1 MAQAISTEDIIA
13 AIENMT
19 LLEVSELVKALEEKF
34 GVSAAAPV
42 AVAAAPADGD
52 GAAAEEEKDSF
63 DVVLTEIGDKKIQVI
78 KAVREITG
86 LGLREAK
93 AAVEAAPNPIREG
106 VSKGRGRRGQRQA
119 RRGGRDRRAQVALAV
134 VELK

>member
-1 MAQAISTEDIIA
+1 MAQTISTEDIIA

-34 GVSAAAPV
+34 GVS
-42 AVAAAPADGD
+42 VAAAVAVVAGPADGD

-93 AAVEAAPNPIREG
+93 AAVEAAPNPIKEA
-106 VSKGRGRRGQRQA
+106 VTKEEAEEVKGKLEEAGA
-119 RRGGRDRRAQVALAV
+119 TA
-134 VELK
+134 ELK

>member
-1 MAQAISTEDIIA
+1 VEGKKNMAQTISTEDIIA

-34 GVSAAAPV
+34 GVSAAAAV
-42 AVAAAPADGD
+42 AVVAGPADGD

-93 AAVEAAPNPIREG
+93 AAVEAAPNPIKEA
-106 VSKGRGRRGQRQA
+106 VTKEEAEEVKGKLEEAGA
-119 RRGGRDRRAQVALAV
+119 TA
-134 VELK
+134 ELK

>member
-1 MAQAISTEDIIA
+1 MAQTVSTEDIIA

-19 LLEVSELVKALEEKF
+19 LLEVSDLVKALEEKF

-42 AVAAAPADGD
+42 TVAAPADGD

-63 DVVLTEIGDKKIQVI
+63 DVVLTDFGAKKIQVI
-78 KAVREITG
+78 KTVREITG

-93 AAVEAAPNPIREG
+93 AAVEAAPNPIKEG
-106 VSKGRGRRGQRQA
+106 VGKEEAEEVKGKLEEVGA
-119 RRGGRDRRAQVALAV
+119 S

>member
-1 MAQAISTEDIIA
+1 MA
-13 AIENMT
+13 
-19 LLEVSELVKALEEKF
+19 
-34 GVSAAAPV
+34 G
-42 AVAAAPADGD
+42 PADGD

-93 AAVEAAPNPIREG
+93 AAVEAAPNPLKKPSPRKRPKRLRA
-106 VSKGRGRRGQRQA
+106 SWKRRGH
-119 RRGGRDRRAQVALAV
+119 RRAQVALVTEA
-134 VELK
+134 LR

>member
-1 MAQAISTEDIIA
+1 MAQTVSTEDIIA

-93 AAVEAAPNPIREG
+93 AAVEAAPNPIKEG
-106 VSKGRGRRGQRQA
+106 VSKEEGEEVKGKLEEVGA
-119 RRGGRDRRAQVALAV
+119 T

>member
-1 MAQAISTEDIIA
+1 MAQTISTEDIIA

-34 GVSAAAPV
+34 GVSAAAAAAV
-42 AVAAAPADGD
+42 AVVAGPADGD

-93 AAVEAAPNPIREG
+93 AAVEAAPNPIKEA
-106 VSKGRGRRGQRQA
+106 VTKEEAEEVKGKLEEAGA
-119 RRGGRDRRAQVALAV
+119 T